1 MNYAKSRSNRASI
14 LSRTVVLALLFGINL
29 TEAAAMEQK
38 QSGALNKAEVV
49 GTDDIGTASTD
60 DMFAFS

>member
-1 MNYAKSRSNRASI
+1 
-14 LSRTVVLALLFGINL
+14 
-29 TEAAAMEQK
+29 MEQK